1 MHHILI
7 TYADQTYVTVQTGC
21 YCITFPAQSIHLREK
36 SIAGPTERSK
46 SAQALFKLTGQDL
59 RFSMKMMFAPDS
71 GTYRQPV

>member
-1 MHHILI
+1 MQHTFIAYTDL
-7 TYADQTYVTVQTGC
+7 TYVTIQTGY
-21 YCITFPAQSIHLREK
+21 YCITFPVQSIHLREK

-71 GTYRQPV
+71 GTHGQPV